1 MFAKILSSFLGIII
15 FSSCV
20 TTEYNVATHKKDFFF
35 YSVEKEINLGRNLA
49 KEVSCQFKLSYA
61 PSYLEKVNRIG
72 KKLVKVCDR
81 REIFYHFYVIDKDEK
96 NAFCLPGGYIYIFK
110 GLIDIA
116 NDDELAF
123 AIAHEI
129 GHTVARHHIK
139 KLQALLG
146 TNLLILAAGNVESPQ
161 FQEGLS
167 FALTQ
172 IMCAYSR
179 EDEFTADELAVKYTK
194 KAGFS
199 PKAGITLLEKLYQI
213 HKKEK
218 ISGSSFFRTHPYISQ
233 RIKHIKKILKI
244 PFSVSDYFSE

>member
-1 MFAKILSSFLGIII
+1 MIRIFSIII
-15 FSSCV
+15 LAVYLSGCI
-20 TTEYNVATHKKDFFF
+20 TTEYNVATHKEDFFF
-35 YSVEKEINLGRNLA
+35 YSTEKEINLGRNLA
-49 KEVSCQFKLSYA
+49 SEVSRKFKLSHNS
-61 PSYLEKVNRIG
+61 SYLGRINRIG
-72 KKLVKVCDR
+72 EKLVKVCDR
-81 REIFYHFYVIDKDEK
+81 KEIFYHFYVIDKDEK

>member
-1 MFAKILSSFLGIII
+1 VFIRIFLGFLGIII
-15 FSSCV
+15 FSGCV
-20 TTEYNVATHKKDFFF
+20 TTEYDVATGKRDFFF

-49 KEVSCQFKLSYA
+49 GEVARQFKLSYA
-61 PSYLEKVNRIG
+61 PSYLERVNRIG
-72 KKLVKVCDR
+72 KRLVKVCDR
-81 REIFYHFYVIDKDEK
+81 KELFYHFYVIDEDEK

-110 GLIDIA
+110 GLMDIA

-139 KLQALLG
+139 KLQASLG
-146 TNLLILAAGNVESPQ
+146 TKLLILAATGVKSPQ

-167 FALTQ
+167 FALAE
-172 IMCAYSR
+172 IMCAYSC

-199 PKAGITLLEKLYQI
+199 PQAGITLLEKLYKI
-213 HKKEK
+213 YKKEE
-218 ISGSSFFRTHPYISQ
+218 ISGSSLFRTHPYISQ
-233 RIKHIKKILKI
+233 RIKHIKKILNI
-244 PFSVSDYFSE
+244 PLSVSDYFSE